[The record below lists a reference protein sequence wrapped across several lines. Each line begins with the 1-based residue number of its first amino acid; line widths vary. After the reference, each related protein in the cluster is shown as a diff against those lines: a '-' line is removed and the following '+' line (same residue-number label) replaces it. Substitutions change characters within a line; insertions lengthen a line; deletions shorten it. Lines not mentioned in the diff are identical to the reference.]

1 MLSMYSLKIDIISH
15 DPSIGEAE
23 FRELTAPCLSY
34 LDALKGAF
42 DKRPASVTFYPPSHS
57 DNAIGWSLRY
67 VLSISVGKDRGQNL
81 MNLYPAIVRLI
92 EFDLP
97 DFEVQAETAVLKF
110 S

>member
-1 MLSMYSLKIDIISH
+1 MLSMYSLKLDIISH
-15 DPSIGEAE
+15 DPFMDEEE
-23 FRELTAPCLSY
+23 FRGLTAPCLSY

-42 DKRPASVTFYPPSHS
+42 DKKPSAVKFYPPSHS
-57 DNAIGWSLRY
+57 DNAIGWSLRC

-92 EFDLP
+92 DYDLP
-97 DFEVQAETAVLKF
+97 DFEIQAETAILKF